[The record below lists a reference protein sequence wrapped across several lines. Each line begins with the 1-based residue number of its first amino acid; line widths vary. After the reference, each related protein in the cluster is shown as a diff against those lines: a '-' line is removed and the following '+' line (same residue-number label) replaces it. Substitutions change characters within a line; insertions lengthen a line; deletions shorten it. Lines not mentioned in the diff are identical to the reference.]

1 MKEEVLMILFE
12 IQVHFLMTFSVHVLE
27 FLNLGRL
34 QVVLP
39 VSPLSL
45 KLSRM
50 ELSRLGRLHKL
61 GLFLA

>member
-1 MKEEVLMILFE
+1 MKEEVLTILFE
-12 IQVHFLMTFSVHVLE
+12 IQVHFLMTFSVHVSE

-34 QVVLP
+34 RVV
-39 VSPLSL
+39 SALSL